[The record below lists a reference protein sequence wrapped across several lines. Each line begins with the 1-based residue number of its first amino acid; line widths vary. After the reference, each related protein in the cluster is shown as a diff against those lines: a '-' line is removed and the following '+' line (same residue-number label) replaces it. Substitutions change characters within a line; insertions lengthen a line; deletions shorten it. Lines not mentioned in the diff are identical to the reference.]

1 MGSIE
6 AAPASAF
13 LSRSPG
19 DSSAPGR
26 SSPVA
31 GAPPL
36 RELLRTAA
44 ELVPELRR
52 RAVET
57 ESQRCVPEWTMAA
70 FRDAGF
76 FRLMQPSA
84 HGGFEYGFTA
94 LIDLISELARGCTSS
109 AWNCAIAVSH
119 QWLIAGFPAQAQADV
134 WHKHRDA
141 VACASYAP
149 TGSAQR
155 CEGGQLIS
163 GRWRFVSNVD
173 HSEWAILGA
182 SLPPRE
188 RNLPVESAFLLVPR
202 TDWTVDDDWH
212 VAGQAGTGSKC
223 IVIEAPVFVP
233 EHRLLSVSAVASG
246 RSPGSQHNRHP
257 LYRMP
262 MLSAFPVCLLSP
274 LLGTAFGAIEQ
285 FVELCGSRVTRGG
298 IEGAG
303 SRLHEFYP
311 VQSRIAEATALAD
324 AAQLLIQRDTAEVER
339 AVMQEQSLTLDQR
352 IRNRRDHAFA
362 ARLAREA
369 VDVLFA
375 AVGGEGL
382 ALSHPLQRMWRD
394 ANAIVRHITLNW
406 DAVSAMVGQHLLGLV
421 PKGQY

>member
-1 MGSIE
+1 V
-6 AAPASAF
+6 AA
-13 LSRSPG
+13 
-19 DSSAPGR
+19 
-26 SSPVA
+26 
-31 GAPPL
+31 APPL
-36 RELLRTAA
+36 RELLAA
-44 ELVPELRR
+44 ASALVPQLRE
-52 RAVET
+52 RALET
-57 ESQRCVPEWTMAA
+57 EAQRCVPHQTMAA
-70 FRDAGF
+70 FRESGF
-76 FRLMQPSA
+76 FRLMQPERF
-84 HGGFEYGFTA
+84 GGFEYGFTA
-94 LIDLISELARGCTSS
+94 FIDLISELARGCTSS

-119 QWLIAGFPAQAQADV
+119 QWLIAGFPPQAQADV
-134 WHKHRDA
+134 WERHRDA

-149 TGSAQR
+149 TGAAQR
-155 CEGGQLIS
+155 CEGGQRIG

-173 HSEWAILGA
+173 HSDWAILGV
-182 SLPPRE
+182 SLPALE
-188 RNLPVESAFLLVPR
+188 RHAPMETAFVLVPR
-202 TDWTVDDDWH
+202 SDWSIEDDWH

-223 IVIEAPVFVP
+223 IVIAEPTFVP
-233 EHRLLSVSAVASG
+233 DHRCLAVSAVASG
-246 RSPGSQHNRHP
+246 CSPGSQVNRNP
-257 LYRMP
+257 LYRIP

-274 LLGTAFGAIEQ
+274 LLGTALGAIEQ
-285 FVELCGSRVTRGG
+285 FVALCGSRRTRGG

-303 SRLHEFYP
+303 QPLHDFYP
-311 VQSRIAEATALAD
+311 VQSRVAEASALTD
-324 AAQLLIQRDTAEVER
+324 AAQLLIQRDMAEVER
-339 AVMQEQSLTLDQR
+339 TVMNGMSLTLDQR